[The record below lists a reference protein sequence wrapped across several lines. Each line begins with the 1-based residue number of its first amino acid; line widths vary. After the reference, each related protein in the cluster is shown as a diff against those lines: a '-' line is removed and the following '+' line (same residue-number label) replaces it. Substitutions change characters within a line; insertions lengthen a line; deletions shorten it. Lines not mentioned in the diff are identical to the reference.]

1 MSHDRGLRGLQFE
14 NKASRMRIVTT
25 QVSLDLTSLRFQS
38 VTYRQELRLCE
49 EPGASVG
56 RGRDLDEF
64 L

>member
-1 MSHDRGLRGLQFE
+1 MH
-14 NKASRMRIVTT
+14 IVTT